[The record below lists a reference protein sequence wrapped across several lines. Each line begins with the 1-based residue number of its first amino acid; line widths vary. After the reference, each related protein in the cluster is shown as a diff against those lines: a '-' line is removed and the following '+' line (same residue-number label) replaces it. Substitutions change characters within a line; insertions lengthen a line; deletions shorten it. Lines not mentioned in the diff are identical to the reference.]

1 MRIVHIDNYEVCEEN
16 GKFLAASF
24 VALII
29 VYKIYKLLSVN
40 YKEEEKCRF

>member
-24 VALII
+24 VDYEGQSNTIEIKKTL
-29 VYKIYKLLSVN
+29 
-40 YKEEEKCRF
+40 EE